1 MFWLSLS
8 LYDKKYDFSFLNKLK
23 LDTLQLTDIENLNF
37 TKSLPKLN
45 SIKTLRLEGSTTKA
59 AESEAVTMDFKVR
72 ESLINEFFD
81 HWKFNA
87 LSEENKI
94 KALEYYGTQN
104 IDFLNQFPNLTELMI
119 NNLSIKELKPLKNL
133 RKLTDLTLWR
143 IDNNIF
149 DNIDK
154 ITNLKF
160 LDLSRT
166 NFLPDPQLLK
176 IKKLKHL
183 ESLTLYYT
191 SFWTNERRD
200 KMINILKN
208 KKLVIKSDDD
218 LIKLGDV
225 AHDRKAAFY

>member
-1 MFWLSLS
+1 
-8 LYDKKYDFSFLNKLK
+8 
-23 LDTLQLTDIENLNF
+23 
-37 TKSLPKLN
+37 
-45 SIKTLRLEGSTTKA
+45 
-59 AESEAVTMDFKVR
+59 
-72 ESLINEFFD
+72 
-81 HWKFNA
+81 
-87 LSEENKI
+87 
-94 KALEYYGTQN
+94 
-104 IDFLNQFPNLTELMI
+104 MI

-208 KKLVIKSDDD
+208 KKLVVKSDDD
-218 LIKLGDV
+218 HIKLGDV
-225 AHDRKAAFY
+225 DHDRKAAFY